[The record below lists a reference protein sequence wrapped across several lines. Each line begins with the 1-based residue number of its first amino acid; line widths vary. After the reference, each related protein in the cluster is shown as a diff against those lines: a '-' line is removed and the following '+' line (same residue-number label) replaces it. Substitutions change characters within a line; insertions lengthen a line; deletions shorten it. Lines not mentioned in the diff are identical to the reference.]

1 MTDVATLLSISN
13 TMSAAETRLP
23 QPGGEARSSPQP
35 HDASASPAAA
45 QDAPDGDSIMLL
57 EPRPFR
63 PFKTSE
69 EYLYAMRED
78 LAEWLKNLYQLDINV
93 DNFFEILETGEVLC
107 GVSLASLL
115 LGIFVYKEC
124 LPKKLCG
131 RPAAGMFSC
140 IIVHKDIIKKSFC
153 SGRSVVCDV
162 LHCCAYNVLK

>member
-23 QPGGEARSSPQP
+23 QAGGEARSSPHP

-107 GVSLASLL
+107 GVSLASYCSLL
-115 LGIFVYKEC
+115 LYTKSVT
-124 LPKKLCG
+124 P
-131 RPAAGMFSC
+131 
-140 IIVHKDIIKKSFC
+140 KSFAGDFG
-153 SGRSVVCDV
+153 SWLV
-162 LHCCAYNVLK
+162 